1 MTIEVPELCLL
12 LLIGPAGAGKST
24 FAAARF
30 KPTEVVS
37 SDACRALIADDQDD
51 QSATP
56 AAFQVLHLIAS
67 LRLRRRRLTVV
78 DAVNARPA
86 DRQPLLDLAREHD
99 CAAVAVVLDLPA
111 ELCIDRDRAR
121 RGRTVGR
128 RVIAAQQAAIGRS
141 LPGLPAEGFA
151 AVHVLSSTEDIEA
164 ATVRRVPLPV
174 NRRWEQGPFDVVGDV
189 HGRLDALVTLL
200 ERLGYRVERGP
211 SGAAHPEAAAHPAGR
226 RAVFVGDLVD
236 GRPDDAAVT
245 RLVRGMVNAGTAL
258 AVLGDRDHEL
268 PGSLAEPE
276 AAFLRGLPSHLV
288 LARGR
293 LVVAHAGIRAEM
305 QGRDSPRITRFCLTA
320 ARPPAGALPRV
331 AGPDARPR
339 RLGHAG
345 SAPAPGA
352 RAGLGRRPEL
362 ATRPPRALDRCQ
374 ARLPHG

>member
-1 MTIEVPELCLL
+1 MTIQVPELCLL

-37 SDACRALIADDQDD
+37 SDACRALVADDEED

-78 DAVNARPA
+78 DAVNARPV
-86 DRQPLLDLAREHD
+86 DRQPLLDLARAHD

-111 ELCIDRDRAR
+111 ELCMDRDRAR

-128 RVIAAQQAAIGRS
+128 RVIAAQQAAIERS
-141 LPGLPAEGFA
+141 LPGLLAEGFA
-151 AVHVLSSTEDIEA
+151 AVHVLGSREDIEA
-164 ATVRRVPLPV
+164 ATVRRVPLAV
-174 NRRWEQGPFDVVGDV
+174 NRRWDQGPFDVIGDV

-200 ERLGYRVERGP
+200 DRLGYRGESGRG
-211 SGAAHPEAAAHPAGR
+211 GATHPAGR
-226 RAVFVGDLVD
+226 RAVFVGDLIG

-245 RLVRGMVNAGTAL
+245 RLVRGMVSSGTGL
-258 AVLGDRDHEL
+258 AVLGDRDQEL
-268 PGSLAEPE
+268 AGSLAEPE

-293 LVVAHAGIRAEM
+293 LVVAHAGVRAEM
-305 QGRDSPRITRFCLTA
+305 QGRDSPRITRFCLA
-320 ARPPAGALPRV
+320 AEPGWGASYRGRALVVHGHQPVPCPEWVGRTLDLDVPGALAALR
-331 AGPDARPR
+331 
-339 RLGHAG
+339 H
-345 SAPAPGA
+345 
-352 RAGLGRRPEL
+352 PEL
-362 ATRPPRALDRCQ
+362 ELVSVEAPS
-374 ARLPHG
+374 